1 MLKQIV
7 TAAGGALLA
16 LLVIAAM
23 KWDIWDRFIQPE
35 PMSIPV
41 VLSTQLNFDDTG
53 VYTGEIRRALEK
65 RALEKAKF
73 NYRIID
79 RAFPRQGTIVPST
92 VRLENVRNE
101 AERMLDVHGGDV
113 LIYGAVGAKPN
124 IISIKCFGRA
134 PDGYIERGIEID
146 IDDETWSNKV
156 IRAVEEIAT
165 ESSLE
170 QLLGK
175 RRFEHRVRP
184 GMSLEEF
191 EDALERKLSALN
203 EGTDSEFL
211 KERTELGV
219 EMVQTARAKGKNDI
233 TTIRR
238 IRRATEERVGTTPRT
253 GESHFHKVRRMGL
266 ADLYMFEGLME
277 GNAEKIDEGMKIA
290 IDAGAAML
298 EDGMKGDET
307 AVQRPE
313 NATFVHWLMMTI
325 LVLACDDQKAMKR
338 LELLLFEHCV
348 GTAGQECMTWSDAL
362 RMLLPLTVLN
372 SNPNRE
378 QLEAFRAFLAESR
391 DFGMQILDHWQ
402 DPFLHARRLAIKR
415 LASME
420 RLYTR
425 KREPLVTSCPTLA
438 RWMEMKGWSASD
450 TQVQPSRRSSHLP
463 M

>member
-7 TAAGGALLA
+7 TAAVGGLLV
-16 LLVIAAM
+16 LLVIAAT
-23 KWDIWDRFIQPE
+23 KWDVWDRFVQPE
-35 PMSIPV
+35 PLDIPV

-65 RALEKAKF
+65 AKL

-79 RAFPRQGTIVPST
+79 RVFPSQGTIVPST
-92 VRLENVRNE
+92 VRLENVRYE

-113 LIYGAVGAKPN
+113 LIYGAVGAKLN
-124 IISIKCFGRA
+124 IISIKYFGRA

-146 IDDETWSNKV
+146 VDDETWPNKV
-156 IRAVEEIAT
+156 IRTIQEIAT
-165 ESSLE
+165 ESSME

-175 RRFEHRVRP
+175 RRFEHRARS

-191 EDALERKLSALN
+191 EDALESKFSALN
-203 EGTDSEFL
+203 RVTDSEFL

-219 EMVQTARAKGKNDI
+219 EMIQTGRAKGKNDI

-238 IRRATEERVGTTPRT
+238 IRRAIEERVGTTPGT
-253 GESHFHKVRRMGL
+253 GESHFHKMRRMGL

-277 GNAEKIDEGMKIA
+277 GNPQKIDEGMKIA
-290 IDAGAAML
+290 VGVGVTML
-298 EDGMKGDET
+298 EEGMKSDET
-307 AVQRPE
+307 AVQKPE

-338 LELLLFEHCV
+338 LESLLLEHCV
-348 GTAGQECMTWSDAL
+348 GTPGQECMTWPDAL

-378 QLEAFRAFLAESR
+378 QLEDFRAFLAESG
-391 DFGMQILDHWQ
+391 DFGLPILDHWQ

-415 LASME
+415 IASTE
-420 RLYTR
+420 RLDTP
-425 KREPLVTSCPTLA
+425 KSEPLVTSCPTLV
-438 RWMEMKGWSASD
+438 RWMQMKGWFASD
-450 TQVQPSRRSSHLP
+450 RQAQPSL
-463 M
+463 